1 MSTNPL
7 RREGSYWKPVLD
19 YEHWEADDRA
29 GNLGAA
35 THTAVVEAEPSTR
48 HDLCQHC
55 GAEFVV
61 DSPFCRMCGRAKNET
76 AIGRERKNFWR
87 AMEFYQL
94 RRALGLSIGAMI
106 CFILG
111 VACVGAAIA
120 TGFIYTANTLVDW
133 QAIQAWRCEWLIA
146 AGVVFVCGVL
156 LNSRKT
162 TQI

>member
-19 YEHWEADDRA
+19 YEHWEADAPA
-29 GNLGAA
+29 GNSGGA
-35 THTAVVEAEPSTR
+35 HTAIAEAEPATR
-48 HDLCQHC
+48 HDLCRHC

-61 DSPFCRMCGRAKNET
+61 DSPFCRMCGRAKNEA
-76 AIGRERKNFWR
+76 AIGRHKKNFWR

-94 RRALGLSIGAMI
+94 RRTLGLSVGAMI

-111 VACVGAAIA
+111 VACVAAAIA

-146 AGVVFVCGVL
+146 GGVVFLCGVL
-156 LNSRKT
+156 LNNRKT

>member
-7 RREGSYWKPVLD
+7 RREGSYWKPLLD
-19 YEHWEADDRA
+19 YEHWEADAPA
-29 GNLGAA
+29 GSGSGAHA
-35 THTAVVEAEPSTR
+35 AVAEAEPAVR
-48 HDLCQHC
+48 HDLCGHC

-61 DSPFCRMCGRAKNET
+61 DSPFCRMCGRAKDET
-76 AIGRERKNFWR
+76 PTAQENKTLWR
-87 AMEFYQL
+87 AVDFSQL
-94 RRALGLSIGAMI
+94 RRSLGLSIGAMI

-146 AGVVFVCGVL
+146 AGVAFVCGIL
-156 LNSRKT
+156 LNNRKT